1 MDDSII
7 MGQFR
12 SRDSIIARNDSEFR
26 NLWGKKLSLEGYRSH
41 LVRLSTNGLTFGH
54 FILMDY
60 AYGTQWHLFQ
70 LTLDKLRLKRIF
82 LLIRKEWVSKIRVMT
97 WPDLSRV
104 DVENERKARR
114 WKDHYWGGGCTSM
127 LGWGGVAGATRQ
139 GTPDESLCVGIRMI
153 LQRMEGGPF
162 SVGESPITVVPFQPK
177 L

>member
-114 WKDHYWGGGCTSM
+114 WKDHYWGGGAHPCWGEAGLPGP
-127 LGWGGVAGATRQ
+127 LGRVRQTNPSVWASEWYYKEWREAPFRWGNHR
-139 GTPDESLCVGIRMI
+139 
-153 LQRMEGGPF
+153 
-162 SVGESPITVVPFQPK
+162 SP
-177 L
+177 